1 MKQEEI
7 TNEVIHY
14 GLWQAVDEV
23 DSNLSILPTKKWK
36 NQSLQSTVVL
46 SKGIILTKTWG
57 I

>member
-1 MKQEEI
+1 LKQEEI

>member
-36 NQSLQSTVVL
+36 NQSLQSTVPL

>member
-1 MKQEEI
+1 LKQEEI

-36 NQSLQSTVVL
+36 NQSLQSTVAL